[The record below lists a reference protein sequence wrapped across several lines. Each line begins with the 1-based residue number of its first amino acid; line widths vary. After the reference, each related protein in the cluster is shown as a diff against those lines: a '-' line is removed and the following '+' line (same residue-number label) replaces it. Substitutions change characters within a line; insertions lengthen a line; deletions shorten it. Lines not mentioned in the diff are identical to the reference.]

1 MGGRRRAACLREGGR
16 QIRLLCCPSLIAG
29 LSACLSCRPMT
40 SWQATMARIPHS
52 VDDEPEIMAKLA
64 AAYFLGR

>member
-1 MGGRRRAACLREGGR
+1 
-16 QIRLLCCPSLIAG
+16 
-29 LSACLSCRPMT
+29 MT